1 MRIPFNNG
9 LKVDAP
15 NPRILELM
23 LNEKMS
29 YEDAVKE
36 FEKRQKQQPY
46 IDERMGTGPGPILE
60 AAEGG
65 RIGFAGGGM
74 GQKDVHS

>member
-1 MRIPFNNG
+1 
-9 LKVDAP
+9 
-15 NPRILELM
+15 
-23 LNEKMS
+23 MS

-60 AAEGG
+60 AAKGG
-65 RIGFAGGGM
+65 RIGFAGGGDPKRRAFLKLM
-74 GQKDVHS
+74 ASLTRWWDCRN